1 MTNQKMLTVREWV
14 RRWVHRHFLDSD
26 PMDETREEL
35 VENIMSQVPYRDG
48 HPCDDPARELLEE
61 KLQQPPVPLVDLVR
75 REVSE
80 LVNEEFASLIA
91 PLYATRITKT
101 WAYPETGEAQIPG
114 AYAKFI
120 QRQIQED
127 YERGLVD
134 EWIDLYEKG
143 RLDSMLPDL
152 SGYD

>member
-1 MTNQKMLTVREWV
+1 
-14 RRWVHRHFLDSD
+14 
-26 PMDETREEL
+26 
-35 VENIMSQVPYRDG
+35 
-48 HPCDDPARELLEE
+48 
-61 KLQQPPVPLVDLVR
+61 
-75 REVSE
+75 
-80 LVNEEFASLIA
+80 VNEEFASLIA